1 MRTTR
6 TLIAL
11 AAIALSL
18 GCAAE
23 TPPPGE
29 ETVEGATPAPIDES
43 RLDSI
48 ALIDAAMA
56 AGDVDYSTAMLYKVY
71 VMFDPMS
78 VPPEYESNVL
88 AKCGTPL
95 IMEVQRNWNR
105 LTPEDR
111 AEISQYIEPL
121 EEPGS
126 ADTQLDDVTPD
137 RVSNDRDSLD

>member
-1 MRTTR
+1 MRATR
-6 TLIAL
+6 TLVAL
-11 AAIALSL
+11 AAIALFL

-23 TPPPGE
+23 TPPPGG
-29 ETVEGATPAPIDES
+29 ETVGDAAPAPIDES

-78 VPPEYESNVL
+78 VPPEYESDVR

-121 EEPGS
+121 ELPGS

-137 RVSNDRDSLD
+137 RVNNDRDSLD